1 MQVAF
6 GIATN
11 KYSLPIPSTC
21 PEEFSQLMTSIFI
34 IIIFY
39 SVEFNDFFCLKD
51 CWQILPQ
58 ERPTF
63 SDLFEQINI
72 IIETNYRT
80 NGINHMEPNEESY
93 QSLQKDWREEIQ
105 DMFKEL
111 KDKEQVKYIY
121 LLLPYKQHEYIF

>member
-21 PEEFSQLMTSIFI
+21 PEEFSQLMTSIKD
-34 IIIFY
+34 
-39 SVEFNDFFCLKD
+39 SFFSFDNNLFSKD
-51 CWQILPQ
+51 CWQILPH

-63 SDLFEQINI
+63 SDLLEQINQ
-72 IIETNYRT
+72 IIEKH
-80 NGINHMEPNEESY
+80 HMEPNEESY

-105 DMFKEL
+105 DMFNEL
-111 KDKEQVKYIY
+111 KEKEQVKKKLFFY
-121 LLLPYKQHEYIF
+121 